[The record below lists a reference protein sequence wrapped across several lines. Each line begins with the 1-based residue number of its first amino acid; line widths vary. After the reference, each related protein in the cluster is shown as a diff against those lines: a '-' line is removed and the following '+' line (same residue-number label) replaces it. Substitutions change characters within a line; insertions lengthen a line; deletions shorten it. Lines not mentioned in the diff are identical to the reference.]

1 MALLERSRIIEALT
15 RLDIELGARGVRA
28 ELFLVGG
35 AVMCLAHQA
44 RPSTRD
50 IDGWFTEPQVVR
62 AAAAVVAMDLGLD
75 PDWLNDAA
83 KGFVPAGAS
92 FELWHAFENLS
103 VSVADARTLLAMK
116 AAAARSEV
124 DRADIRFL
132 ASHLGLRGADE
143 VLAVVAAYF
152 PEERLPVRTRLM
164 LEEMFD
170 DDGA

>member
-1 MALLERSRIIEALT
+1 MALLERSRIIEALE
-15 RLDIELGARGVRA
+15 RLDGELRARGVRA

-35 AVMCLAHQA
+35 GVMCLAHEA

-62 AAAAVVAMDLGLD
+62 AAAAVVAQDMGLD
-75 PDWLNDAA
+75 ADWLNDAA

-92 FELWHAFENLS
+92 FELWRAFESLT

-116 AAAARSEV
+116 AAAARSDV

-132 ASHLGLRGADE
+132 ANLLGLRTADE
-143 VLAVVAAYF
+143 VLAVVSSYF
-152 PEERLPVRTRLM
+152 PAERLPVRTRLM

-170 DDGA
+170 DGA